1 MNRKRTYLAR
11 CDADDQERRGRWHNC
26 WMPGRRLALV
36 AFVLLALAVPGAA
49 VPAAGHGGSTTKV
62 LAPSFAAI
70 DAATGRVL
78 AARGA
83 NTRRPIA
90 SLTKVMTAL
99 TVIERGNLGG
109 RVMVTPAATN
119 VEPYREGLVAGRA
132 YRRETLLWSALLA
145 SGNDSATA
153 LAIDAGGGSLAGFYA
168 LANEKAKALGM
179 TSTVYASAS
188 GLDDVRNLST
198 ALDQAVLA
206 RAALQNPTFAQMVAT
221 RTHWTKWAAPTRAKL
236 WVNHNKMLGTTPGTY
251 GVKTG
256 WTTRAGGCLVV
267 AVRRGDRSVIGV
279 VLDSPSIW
287 SDMAALLDVAFNRL
301 G

>member
-1 MNRKRTYLAR
+1 
-11 CDADDQERRGRWHNC
+11 
-26 WMPGRRLALV
+26 
-36 AFVLLALAVPGAA
+36 
-49 VPAAGHGGSTTKV
+49 
-62 LAPSFAAI
+62 
-70 DAATGRVL
+70 
-78 AARGA
+78 
-83 NTRRPIA
+83 
-90 SLTKVMTAL
+90 MTAL
-99 TVIERGNLGG
+99 TVIERGSLGA
-109 RVMVTPAATN
+109 RIVVTPAATN

-168 LANEKAKALGM
+168 LANARARALGM
-179 TSTVYASAS
+179 TSTTYASAS

-206 RAALQNPTFAQMVAT
+206 RVALQNPTFARMVAT
-221 RTHWTKWAAPTRAKL
+221 RRHWTKWAAPTHAKL

-279 VLDSPSIW
+279 VLASPSIW

>member
-1 MNRKRTYLAR
+1 
-11 CDADDQERRGRWHNC
+11 
-26 WMPGRRLALV
+26 MPGRRIALLAV
-36 AFVLLALAVPGAA
+36 SLLALAVPGTA
-49 VPAAGHGGSTTKV
+49 VPAASHGTSTAKV

-70 DAATGRVL
+70 DAATGQVL
-78 AARGA
+78 AARRAGI
-83 NTRRPIA
+83 RRPIA

-99 TVIERGNLGG
+99 TVIERGNLEG
-109 RVMVTPAATN
+109 RVVVTPEATQ

-132 YRRETLLWSALLA
+132 YTRETLLWSTLLA
-145 SGNDSATA
+145 SGNDSSTA
-153 LAIDAGGGSLAGFYA
+153 LAIDVGGGSLAGFYA
-168 LANEKAKALGM
+168 IANQKAQSLGM
-179 TSTVYASAS
+179 TSTTYASAS

-206 RAALQNPTFAQMVAT
+206 RAALQNPTFARIVAT
-221 RTHWTKWAAPTRAKL
+221 RSHWTKWAAPTRAKL
-236 WVNHNKMLGTTPGTY
+236 WVNHNKMLATTPGAY

-267 AVRRGDRSVIGV
+267 AVRRGDRAVIGV

-287 SDMAALLDVAFNRL
+287 SDMTALLDVAFNRL